1 MKTLLAAATVTVS
14 LVAAGCG
21 DDDDEV
27 PGATGDVATTTT
39 TTTGEAA
46 PATDGAYDRGTT
58 TSTTSGATTASGG
71 TEAGDAD
78 LAVAATD
85 LGDVLVDA
93 GGMTIYVFTPD
104 AQGDSTC
111 LEGCAERWPPVP
123 EATAVGEGL
132 DPALLGTTTRSDGD
146 VQATYG
152 GWPLYRFATDAAP
165 GDVAGQGVGQV
176 WYVLDAAGSPVMTA
190 P

>member
-1 MKTLLAAATVTVS
+1 VKKLLATVAIALS

-21 DDDDEV
+21 DDDEA
-27 PGATGDVATTTT
+27 PSATGDVATTTT
-39 TTTGEAA
+39 T
-46 PATDGAYDRGTT
+46 ATAEDGADDEGGTAST
-58 TSTTSGATTASGG
+58 TSTTSTTADGG
-71 TEAGDAD
+71 PSEEVD
-78 LAVAATD
+78 LAVATTD

-93 GGMTIYVFTPD
+93 GGMTLYVFTPD

-111 LEGCAERWPPVP
+111 LEGCADRWPPVP
-123 EATAVGEGL
+123 EATAVGDGL
-132 DPALLGTTTRSDGD
+132 DPALLGTATRPDGD

-152 GWPLYRFATDAAP
+152 GWPLYRFAADVAP

>member
-1 MKTLLAAATVTVS
+1 MKKLMVTVAVTLS

-21 DDDDEV
+21 DDDEDETS
-27 PGATGDVATTTT
+27 ATGDVATTTT
-39 TTTGEAA
+39 TAADPA
-46 PATDGAYDRGTT
+46 PAGEYDRGST
-58 TSTTSGATTASGG
+58 TSTTSTPSTASG
-71 TEAGDAD
+71 TAQTGDAD
-78 LAVAATD
+78 LALATTD
-85 LGDVLVDA
+85 LGDVLIDA
-93 GGMTIYVFTPD
+93 GGMTLYVFTPD

-111 LEGCAERWPPVP
+111 LEGCADRWPPVP
-123 EATAVGEGL
+123 EATAVGDGL
-132 DPALLGTTTRSDGD
+132 DPALLGTTTRPAGD

-152 GWPLYRFATDAAP
+152 GWPLYRFATDVAP